1 MRKQT
6 NGKMKKIKYILG
18 CIGTAL
24 MFSACSDFL
33 DVATQNGL
41 DPDQANDAER
51 FCNAAYASL
60 MNQRDVKLWAWGDVR
75 SDDAYKGGG
84 GTNDGYTEHC
94 YETGTHIV
102 TTFNEP
108 DGYWFAQYCGISRV
122 NTALNA
128 LNLVSEKEFP
138 NKVTRQAE
146 MRFLRGHFYFL
157 LKILFKNI
165 PFVDETVPEHQYQYI
180 SNVALTDVEMWDKII
195 EDFKFAFDN
204 LPEKQADL
212 GRANK
217 YAAAAYLAKA
227 NLYKAYRQN
236 EKYEVTS
243 IDAGDLEEVVKYTGE
258 VLKSSYGLETDFAYN
273 FMPEFENGKESIFA
287 IQFSKDDGTMFGNLN
302 FADFLSVPQGLG
314 CCDFHKPSQN
324 LVNAFKTSKGLPM
337 FKMTNGV
344 YSENYDIANYSK
356 SKAADPRLFSTVAMD
371 GFPYKYNEDL
381 LFQNSWN
388 RNPEVYGN
396 FASLKE
402 NVDPSCDCFVNLS
415 PYYANSMNKILIR
428 FADVLLMQSELKE
441 DVSGIN
447 RVRSRAGLEPIGTYS
462 LAALQ
467 NERRWELCFEGT
479 RWNDIR
485 RWHIAADALE
495 RQTGAKVYTNGAES
509 RNVAQNGGYAA
520 RYKATAGF
528 QKIPENQVLLN
539 EGKVEQNEGYT
550 DASAE
555 YNGWQE

>member
-1 MRKQT
+1 MEKTMDKIVALAKSRGFVYPGSEIYGGLANTWDYGNLGVELKNNVKRAWWQKFIQENPYNVGVDCAILMNPQT
-6 NGKMKKIKYILG
+6 WVASGHLG
-18 CIGTAL
+18 GFSDPL
-24 MFSACSDFL
+24 MDCKECH
-33 DVATQNGL
+33 
-41 DPDQANDAER
+41 ER
-51 FCNAAYASL
+51 FRA
-60 MNQRDVKLWAWGDVR
+60 
-75 SDDAYKGGG
+75 
-84 GTNDGYTEHC
+84 
-94 YETGTHIV
+94 
-102 TTFNEP
+102 
-108 DGYWFAQYCGISRV
+108 
-122 NTALNA
+122 
-128 LNLVSEKEFP
+128 
-138 NKVTRQAE
+138 
-146 MRFLRGHFYFL
+146 
-157 LKILFKNI
+157 
-165 PFVDETVPEHQYQYI
+165 
-180 SNVALTDVEMWDKII
+180 DKII

-428 FADVLLMQSELKE
+428 FADVLLMRAEALIELNRESEALPLINQIRQRAQDSANGMVNYSDPDLKPVMEVALYQDGSNCVWNQEFARYALRWERRLEFAMENMRFFDLVRWGICSETMNKYFQSEKARRSYLKE
-441 DVSGIN
+441 AVFTKNKNEYAPIPQQQIGYSKDV
-447 RVRSRAGLEPIGTYS
+447 YK
-462 LAALQ
+462 Q
-467 NERRWELCFEGT
+467 N
-479 RWNDIR
+479 
-485 RWHIAADALE
+485 
-495 RQTGAKVYTNGAES
+495 Y
-509 RNVAQNGGYAA
+509 
-520 RYKATAGF
+520 
-528 QKIPENQVLLN
+528 
-539 EGKVEQNEGYT
+539 
-550 DASAE
+550 
-555 YNGWQE
+555 GWK

>member
-344 YSENYDIANYSK
+344 YSENYDITNNHKDIYKMKTSSK
-356 SKAADPRLFSTVAMD
+356 
-371 GFPYKYNEDL
+371 
-381 LFQNSWN
+381 
-388 RNPEVYGN
+388 
-396 FASLKE
+396 
-402 NVDPSCDCFVNLS
+402 
-415 PYYANSMNKILIR
+415 
-428 FADVLLMQSELKE
+428 
-441 DVSGIN
+441 
-447 RVRSRAGLEPIGTYS
+447 
-462 LAALQ
+462 
-467 NERRWELCFEGT
+467 
-479 RWNDIR
+479 
-485 RWHIAADALE
+485 
-495 RQTGAKVYTNGAES
+495 
-509 RNVAQNGGYAA
+509 
-520 RYKATAGF
+520 
-528 QKIPENQVLLN
+528 
-539 EGKVEQNEGYT
+539 
-550 DASAE
+550 
-555 YNGWQE
+555 